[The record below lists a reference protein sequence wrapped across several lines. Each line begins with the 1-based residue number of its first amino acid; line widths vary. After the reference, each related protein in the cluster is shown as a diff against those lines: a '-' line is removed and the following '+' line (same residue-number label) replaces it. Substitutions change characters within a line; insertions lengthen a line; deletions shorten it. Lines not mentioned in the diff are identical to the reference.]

1 MTLRS
6 FLSFICSTP
15 AEGSR
20 LLVATNTRFT
30 NGHWRQAASPPHL
43 VRGCWER
50 TVQRGWCRDVLSGL
64 EERELTGP
72 EGENEYIQII
82 LKQTTTGYRV
92 WPTCSTVFSCLGLD
106 YVRASRI
113 CLQRSCMFDILTCFL
128 IILYILIGV
137 SWQITKRSLRKEI
150 KSSAITSSIN
160 SKSGSQSL
168 QAMVGQRV
176 RQMMYSIWARVL
188 TGYTLSVEGV
198 LEGVFSLA
206 KDQISLLQTRRG
218 RREDVAWNFPCKQ
231 GIAPWFVLDGTGPS
245 TSYNDRTYEC
255 LVFNHACM
263 PWNTDYLFLLL
274 HIIRPSCSLSLFI
287 YIYIQYIYM

>member
-15 AEGSR
+15 DEGSR

-50 TVQRGWCRDVLSGL
+50 TVQRGWCRDVLSDL

-72 EGENEYIQII
+72 EGENEYIQIL

-160 SKSGSQSL
+160 SKSGSQQPSGNGWSKGPADDVQYLSSCGYGLHSFGWRSIRGGFFIGQGPNFIITDAQGTTRGCCLKLPL
-168 QAMVGQRV
+168 QTGPRAMVCSRRNGSFNIIQRPDLWMSCIQPCMHAMEHWLFV
-176 RQMMYSIWARVL
+176 PFIAYYS
-188 TGYTLSVEGV
+188 
-198 LEGVFSLA
+198 
-206 KDQISLLQTRRG
+206 
-218 RREDVAWNFPCKQ
+218 P
-231 GIAPWFVLDGTGPS
+231 
-245 TSYNDRTYEC
+245 
-255 LVFNHACM
+255 
-263 PWNTDYLFLLL
+263 FLL
-274 HIIRPSCSLSLFI
+274 SLPLYIYTI
-287 YIYIQYIYM
+287 YICNY